1 MLFPIQEKNWILGF
15 RLEKKLN
22 SIYVQ
27 WIRRIWNSVTCNTFV
42 GYSIPIKT
50 WICPGFIFYKYFKSS
65 SICNALTLIDKVCV
79 ITRKKEKNQG
89 KKETKKKRE
98 KKKRKMETFEII
110 FFLPNTEFAVC
121 FRQFVLNDV
130 RVYKKYLYSPLLL
143 LSRFLNIKCQNQLP
157 VSCSTLGDFMWGS
170 YIFVYF
176 LKYL

>member
-1 MLFPIQEKNWILGF
+1 MLLLLLIKFVWLPEK
-15 RLEKKLN
+15 RKRTREKKK
-22 SIYVQ
+22 Q
-27 WIRRIWNSVTCNTFV
+27 
-42 GYSIPIKT
+42 
-50 WICPGFIFYKYFKSS
+50 
-65 SICNALTLIDKVCV
+65 
-79 ITRKKEKNQG
+79 
-89 KKETKKKRE
+89 KKKRE